1 MNVVEQK
8 VKELAPDY
16 ELNSWQETNIN
27 GLIESSAAD
36 LAAERLP
43 DLLEDIKGDFLKGLP
58 PFMSFIT
65 RDDIENKHAME
76 IVTFRTAAKGYASS
90 DKEWAVKD
98 MSAVSAM
105 EIMENALESTIVDEF
120 EFIPEVYKLILD
132 RYPDLEGEVHYQERL
147 DNGEYYYEIIRDIEL
162 SPEAMSKRNDQ

>member
-1 MNVVEQK
+1 MIEEK
-8 VKELAPDY
+8 VKELVPDY
-16 ELNSWQETNIN
+16 ELSNFQLSNIEDLVDS
-27 GLIESSAAD
+27 GAD
-36 LAAERLP
+36 YQAAEWLP
-43 DLLEDIKGDFLKGLP
+43 ELLEDVKEDFLKGLP

-65 RDDIENKHAME
+65 KEDIENKHAME
-76 IVTFRTAAKGYASS
+76 LVTFKTAARGYASS

-120 EFIPEVYKLILD
+120 EFIPEVYKLILG
-132 RYPDLEGEVHYQERL
+132 RYPDTEGEAHYQERV